1 METSSSIITQ
11 ERGPGGFT
19 LVELGHRLRSL
30 REKQGMTL
38 AALAE
43 EADLSKGYISQI
55 ESGKKR
61 PHWSTLMRLVHKLDG
76 TLCRFLMPGE
86 IVPATHRVQTGGGDR
101 TIPLAGNLPDEWGRV
116 ERGDQEG
123 YTWIMTPEGDPPLH
137 AEVLRF
143 RLPPHA
149 SWTPE
154 SISIS
159 GWLVA
164 FGLYG
169 ETLLETGRL
178 DRDEFLLHE
187 GHTLAFDGR
196 GPHRFRN
203 CTDTPSE
210 VILTVTPPGV

>member
-1 METSSSIITQ
+1 MSRSSSLIAQ

-19 LVELGHRLRSL
+19 LPELGHRLRTL

-61 PHWSTLMRLVHKLDG
+61 PHWSTLMRMVHILEG
-76 TLCRFLMPGE
+76 TLCRFLMPE
-86 IVPATHRVQTGGGDR
+86 EVLPDSHRVQPGGGER
-101 TIPLAGNLPDEWGRV
+101 TIPLAGNLPDEWGRI
-116 ERGDQEG
+116 EGIDQEG
-123 YTWIMTPEGDPPLH
+123 YTWIVTPGGEPPLRS
-137 AEVLRF
+137 EVIRF
-143 RLPPHA
+143 RLPPHT

-154 SISIS
+154 PISIS
-159 GWLVA
+159 GWIVA
-164 FGLYG
+164 FGLHG

-178 DRDEFLLHE
+178 ERDEFILRE
-187 GHTLAFDGR
+187 SHTLAFDGR

-203 CTDTPSE
+203 CTDTPCE
-210 VILTVTPPGV
+210 VVLTVTPPGV